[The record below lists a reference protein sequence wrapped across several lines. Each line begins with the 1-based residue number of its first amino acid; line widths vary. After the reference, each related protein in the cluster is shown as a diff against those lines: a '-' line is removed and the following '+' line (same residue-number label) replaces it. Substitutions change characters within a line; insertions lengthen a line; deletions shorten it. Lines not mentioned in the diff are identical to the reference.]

1 MEIKLRRASMEDAE
15 TIWKMQLEAFAPLLE
30 KYRDFDTSPAAEP
43 LDKVKGRLMQPE
55 TYFYFICADGTPIGA
70 VRIVDPK
77 TEGKYKRV
85 SPLFVLPA
93 FQGQGIAQQA
103 MKLTEQLHGESG
115 WELDTILQ
123 EPGNSHLYEKLGYRR
138 TGETKTINDQMT
150 LVFYRKD

>member
-1 MEIKLRRASMEDAE
+1 MEIKLRRSSMEDAE

-55 TYFYFICADGTPIGA
+55 TYFYFICMDGTPIGA
-70 VRIVDPK
+70 IRVVDPK

-103 MKLTEQLHGESG
+103 MKLTEQLHGASG

-123 EPGNSHLYEKLGYRR
+123 EPGNCHLYEKLGYRR
-138 TGETKTINDQMT
+138 TGKTQAVNDKMT